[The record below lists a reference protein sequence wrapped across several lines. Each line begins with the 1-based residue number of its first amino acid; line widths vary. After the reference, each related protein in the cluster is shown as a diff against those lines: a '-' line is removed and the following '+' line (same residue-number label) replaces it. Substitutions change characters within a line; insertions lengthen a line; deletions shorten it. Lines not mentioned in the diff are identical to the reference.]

1 MKQEK
6 RASLSKRAWIHIY
19 ESIKHEPYG
28 TDEWI
33 PIWNIRVPNY
43 FFQTEP
49 SDKKVITYAQR
60 FIKRGFID
68 KPITVHK
75 NPNRENSDIV
85 FLEDGYIRWLICKLN
100 NTLRHGRVPV
110 RYSDKNNNKGSN
122 I

>member
-1 MKQEK
+1 MKTGKQI
-6 RASLSKRAWIHIY
+6 SLPKRAWIHIY
-19 ESIKHEPYG
+19 ESIRHEPYG
-28 TDEWI
+28 TQDWI

-68 KPITVHK
+68 KPLSVHT
-75 NPNRENSDIV
+75 NPNYEDSDIV
-85 FLEDGYIRWLICKLN
+85 FLDDEYIRWLLCKTN
-100 NTLRHGRVPV
+100 NQLRHGNVPV
-110 RYSDKNNNKGSN
+110 RYSDKNRKGSN

>member
-1 MKQEK
+1 MY
-6 RASLSKRAWIHIY
+6 IY

-28 TDEWI
+28 TTEWV
-33 PIWNIRVPNY
+33 PIWCIRVPNY

-49 SDKKVITYAQR
+49 RDEKVITYSNR

-85 FLEDGYIRWLICKLN
+85 FLEDGYIRWLLCKTN
-100 NTLRHGRVPV
+100 NQLRHGYVPV
-110 RYSDKNNNKGSN
+110 KYSNKGSK
-122 I
+122 